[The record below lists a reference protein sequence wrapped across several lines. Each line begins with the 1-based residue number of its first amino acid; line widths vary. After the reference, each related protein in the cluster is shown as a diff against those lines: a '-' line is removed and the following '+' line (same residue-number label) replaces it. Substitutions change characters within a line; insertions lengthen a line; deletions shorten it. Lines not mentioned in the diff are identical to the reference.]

1 MKQSILFT
9 KTVKSIPKEEIS
21 LNSKLLIQGGFIDKL
36 AAGIYT
42 YLPLGLM
49 ALNNLNNIIRDEMNK
64 AGGQEILMPAL
75 TPKKNWET
83 TGRWDDLDIL
93 FKLKGVGDKEFALG
107 ATHEEVVTPLAKKFL
122 FSYKDLPAYIYQIQ
136 TKYRNEPRAKSGLLR
151 GREFLMKDLYSF
163 HTTQEDLDKYYKLM
177 TKAYFNIFNRCGLGE
192 ETHLT
197 YASGGTFSKFSHE
210 FQTVCKTGEDNIFL
224 CENCNL
230 GINKEIKK
238 DLIKCPECGKE
249 KFKESKAIE
258 VGNIF
263 QLKSKY
269 SDAFKLKYI
278 DKENKEHSILMGCY
292 GIGPSRVMGTIV
304 EVHHDDNG
312 IIWPEEIAPFKF
324 HLLNLSKNSV
334 HADEVYKALQKQG
347 INVLYDDRNE
357 PAGVKFKDAD
367 LLGMPYRL
375 IISNKTGDKIELKKR
390 NEKETKLITLKELE
404 NV

>member
-1 MKQSILFT
+1 
-9 KTVKSIPKEEIS
+9 
-21 LNSKLLIQGGFIDKL
+21 
-36 AAGIYT
+36 
-42 YLPLGLM
+42 
-49 ALNNLNNIIRDEMNK
+49 
-64 AGGQEILMPAL
+64 
-75 TPKKNWET
+75 
-83 TGRWDDLDIL
+83 
-93 FKLKGVGDKEFALG
+93 
-107 ATHEEVVTPLAKKFL
+107 
-122 FSYKDLPAYIYQIQ
+122 
-136 TKYRNEPRAKSGLLR
+136 
-151 GREFLMKDLYSF
+151 
-163 HTTQEDLDKYYKLM
+163 M

-278 DKENKEHSILMGCY
+278 DKENKEHSIIMGCY

-375 IISNKTGDKIELKKR
+375 IISDKTGDKIELKKR